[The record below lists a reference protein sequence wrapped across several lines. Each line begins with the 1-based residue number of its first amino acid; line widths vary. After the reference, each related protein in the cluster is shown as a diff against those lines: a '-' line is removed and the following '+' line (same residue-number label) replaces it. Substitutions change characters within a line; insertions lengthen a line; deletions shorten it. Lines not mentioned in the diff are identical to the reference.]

1 MKKSTLTL
9 ILLLLTPIFLIAQQ
23 NLSKELADKYI
34 ATKGELTFTFKIKDH
49 TEIEQFGKNLS
60 IVYYDKKTNIV
71 TAWANEEQFS
81 AFLQKNI
88 DFEVP
93 KEENEVDPK
102 LIYDGKK
109 QNLSASTSRRAN
121 TLTFPVANY
130 PTYAQ
135 YAQQMQ
141 DFEDNYPTLVEKI
154 SLGATTQNDGKELLF
169 VKISDNVATDEQEPK
184 LLFTSSMHGDE
195 IAGYPMMLSL
205 IDYILTVYADTGHAD
220 HARVKNLVENSEIWI
235 NPLANPDGTY
245 HNSATNTSVAQARR
259 GNYNN
264 IDLNRNYP
272 DNVAGPHY
280 DGYAYQV
287 ETLAFMNL
295 ADNNHFVIAAN
306 FHGGTELV
314 NYPFDNAYAATYT
327 HPDGGWF
334 EDISVEYATHC
345 QNDSDTLGDF
355 TYMTVD
361 EDNHIYPSQGVT
373 HGAEWYRVFGGRQD
387 YMNFYQQCRE
397 VTVELS
403 DVKIL
408 QESNLVNYWLYN
420 RDALLDYLTQGTYGF
435 RGVVKDINTDDP
447 LNAKVTIVGHDNYG
461 SHTFSDISHG
471 DYYRPISSGT
481 YDILFE
487 VDCYEPVTLSSQTIS
502 NYKTTVMLSD
512 VLMTPVANSAPTN
525 LTSSNVGGSSATV
538 AWDAITGASYDYRYR
553 AVGTPSWTTTNTSNN
568 SEVLSSLTMNTQYEV
583 QVRST
588 CDANTSSY
596 SSSMLFTTLNSTTL
610 HQGYFESNT
619 DNWIVGG
626 GDSFH
631 YTGGVFAYENNGA
644 LRIRD
649 NSGANSTVTSPTFN
663 LSSYDSVEISFYFYP
678 LGMETNE
685 YFVLEFYNGSS
696 WQNVGTY
703 ISGTDFSN
711 GSFHNVTHN
720 LDGGTFNLNNS
731 ARFRFRCE
739 ASNNSDDIYIDQVI
753 IKGND
758 TPPLSNTDIDFENN
772 LRISPNPFT
781 NDLLISVPQNINY
794 DKLEI
799 TVLDI
804 RGRQLINKEYANN
817 FSKMKLS
824 NLNSLASGTY
834 FIKIIDKSNQIST
847 IRKLIKR

>member
-1 MKKSTLTL
+1 MKKSTF
-9 ILLLLTPIFLIAQQ
+9 ILVKLFFVPFILIAQQ
-23 NLSKELADKYI
+23 NLSKELAEKYI
-34 ATKGELTFTFKIKDH
+34 STKGELTFTFKVNNH
-49 TEIEQFGKNLS
+49 SEIERFGKNMS
-60 IVYYDKKTNIV
+60 IVYYDKETMTI
-71 TAWANEEQFS
+71 TAWANEEQFRL
-81 AFLQKNI
+81 FQQQNI

-93 KEENEVDPK
+93 KEKNEVDPK
-102 LIYDGKK
+102 LIYDGKQ
-109 QNLSASTSRRAN
+109 QNLELSSSRRAN

-205 IDYILTVYADTGHAD
+205 IDYILTVYANTGHAD

-280 DGYAYQV
+280 DGYPYQT

-327 HPDGGWF
+327 HPDGGWY

-345 QNDSDTLGDF
+345 QNDSDALGDF

-361 EDNHIYPSQGVT
+361 EDSHIYPSQGVT

-397 VTVELS
+397 VTIELS
-403 DVKIL
+403 DQKIL
-408 QESNLVNYWLYN
+408 QESSLVNYWLYN

-435 RGVVKDINTDDP
+435 RGVVKDINTDNP

-487 VDCYEPVTLSSQTIS
+487 VDCYEPLTLNNQTIS
-502 NYKTTVMLSD
+502 NYKSTVTLSD
-512 VLMTPVANSAPTN
+512 VLLTPIANTPPNN
-525 LTSSNVGGSSATV
+525 LASSNISGSSATIS
-538 AWDAITGASYDYRYR
+538 WEAITGASYDYRYR
-553 AVGTPSWTTTNTSNN
+553 EVGAPSWTTTNTSNN
-568 SEVLSSLTMNTQYEV
+568 SEILSGLTMNTQYEV

-588 CDANTSSY
+588 CDTNTSSY

-663 LSSYDSVEISFYFYP
+663 LSTYESVDISFYYYP
-678 LGMETNE
+678 NGMEGGE

-696 WQNVGTY
+696 WQNIGTY
-703 ISGTDFSN
+703 TSGTDFSN
-711 GSFHNVTHN
+711 GSFYNVSHN
-720 LDGGTFNLNNS
+720 LDGATYNLANN
-731 ARFRFRCE
+731 AQFRFRCE
-739 ASNNSDDIYIDQVI
+739 ASTNSDDIYIDQVI
-753 IKGND
+753 VTGND
-758 TPPLSNTDIDFENN
+758 TPALNTNNLDFENG
-772 LRISPNPFT
+772 LRIYPNPFK
-781 NDLLISVPQNINY
+781 NELLINVPQNINY
-794 DKLEI
+794 SNLEI
-799 TVLDI
+799 ILLDI
-804 RGRQLINKEYANN
+804 RGRKLLSKEYFND
-817 FSKMKLS
+817 FSNMKLS
-824 NLNSLASGTY
+824 NLNNLASGAY
-834 FIKIIDKSNQIST
+834 FVKISDRSNQIST
-847 IRKLIKR
+847 IRKLIKE